1 MEYSKEQA
9 YHNTLLLL
17 RQYRAA
23 RWNLEMGM
31 AQIRESSPMDFDLPL
46 EEQLH
51 VISDLGVSYYGKPLE
66 QQADTLQLTWQMLQL
81 IDRSVHMMR
90 SRHPKGELYYQI
102 LYLNFLSEEGSL
114 PTAMLLDTLKEHGFY
129 MSNRSYFRHKK
140 AAIDLLGSILWGY
153 TTRDCLQLLQQ
164 YVERLQYE

>member
-23 RWNLEMGM
+23 RWNLELGM
-31 AQIRESSPMDFDLPL
+31 AQIRENSPMDFNLPM
-46 EEQLH
+46 EEQLSA
-51 VISDLGVSYYGKPLE
+51 ISDLGVSYYGKPLE
-66 QQADTLQLTWQMLQL
+66 QQTDALLLTWKMLQL
-81 IDRSVHMMR
+81 IDHSVQMMR
-90 SRHPKGELYYQI
+90 TRHAKGELYYQI
-102 LYLNFLSEEGSL
+102 LYLNFLSEEGTL
-114 PTAMLLDTLKEHGFY
+114 PTALLLDGLKAHGFY

-140 AAIDLLGSILWGY
+140 SAIDVLGSVLWGY

-164 YVERLQYE
+164 YVKRLQN